1 MAYIEVSD
9 LINGLSVKELAML
22 TGDLSEEETEGVPSL
37 EAVAEWCIDSASDL
51 IDAYLSVQ
59 VAIPLATPPAHIKN
73 FALNLSK
80 YYLFQRRHNI
90 PDAISEE
97 YDRIMKFLD
106 KMANGVI
113 PIIPSDA
120 ARDTV
125 NYGGDGRLFNEIVGV

>member
-9 LINGLSVKELAML
+9 LISGLSVKELAQL
-22 TGDLSEEETEGVPSL
+22 TGDLSEEETEGDAEL
-37 EAVAEWCIDSASDL
+37 EAVATWCIDSASSL
-51 IDAYLSVQ
+51 IDAYIASQ
-59 VAIPLATPPAHIKN
+59 VLVPLDPAPAHIKN

-90 PDAISEE
+90 PDAVSEE

-106 KMANGVI
+106 KMAQGVI
-113 PIIPSDA
+113 PIVPTDA

-125 NYGGDGRLFNEIVGV
+125 QYGGDGRLFNEIVGV